1 MHNRVNIEFQGQIET
16 VLKESLADLDIKV
29 KKIFQKLRIQSHL
42 TAAGIRKHDG
52 YTALELVYAMVN
64 ICFMHIHGVAD
75 FVKRNLTVLTEARK
89 DAFYRLKKRDCGWR
103 AFHWRLVG
111 HMGKLL
117 HWSQNRR
124 HDAHFILDTTC
135 LPKRGE
141 KIEEVSW
148 VYDHNQGK
156 AVLGYEVL
164 TLGVGDPEGF
174 YPLDFGCHFSRRKG
188 KHYRPAQATGCT
200 ARRVKEAGLS
210 KLELSLQMLQL
221 ALKKGVRATYVLFDR
236 WFTSPKFLQ
245 AIRFLGLHAIGRL
258 KNDNVCYHYQGC
270 SLTVTQLYRRIKSD
284 LVWNQELQ
292 LSLSTVA
299 VTCANGLAGQIIF
312 SKGYQEPEIDK
323 LPGAKLSPKSS
334 WAAFFS
340 TDTALTAPEVVK
352 KYMSRWSIEVFF
364 KEAKTMLG
372 LGKDPSQSFQAQ
384 ICAMT
389 LTFLRYNLLSFLKNQ
404 QTTKLSTGELFH
416 QLEQEI
422 APLTY
427 MDKIVDYFRRFLF
440 ACLNFMHRLG
450 YLTIDFEDFS
460 VPFFNL
466 INEMPHCQGC
476 ET

>member
-1 MHNRVNIEFQGQIET
+1 MHNRVDVGFQGQIET

-29 KKIFQKLRIQSHL
+29 KKIFRKLRIQSHL

-64 ICFMHIHGVAD
+64 MCFMHIHGVAD
-75 FVKRNLTVLTEARK
+75 FVRRNLVVLSGAQK
-89 DAFYRLKKRDCGWR
+89 DAFYRLKKRDCSWR

-111 HMGKLL
+111 HMGNLL
-117 HWSQNRR
+117 RWSQHRR
-124 HDAHFILDTTC
+124 PEAHFILDTTC
-135 LPKRGE
+135 LPKRGQ

-174 YPLDFGCHFSRRKG
+174 YPLDFGFHFSNRKG
-188 KHYRPAQATGCT
+188 KHYRPAQATGST

-210 KLELSLQMLQL
+210 KLELSLQMLQR
-221 ALKKGVRATYVLFDR
+221 ALEKGVQAAYVLFDR

-245 AIRFLGLHAIGRL
+245 AIRLLGLHAIGRL
-258 KNDNVCYHYQGC
+258 KNDNVCYLYQGR
-270 SLTVTQLYRRIKSD
+270 SVTLAQLYRRIKSD

-292 LSLSTVA
+292 LSLATVA
-299 VTCANGLAGQIIF
+299 VTCANGLTGNIIF

-340 TDTALTAPEVVK
+340 TDTALTASEVVK
-352 KYMSRWSIEVFF
+352 KFMSRWSIEVFF

-372 LGKDPSQSFQAQ
+372 LGKDPGQSFQAQ
-384 ICAMT
+384 ICAIT
-389 LTFLRYNLLSFLKNQ
+389 LTFLRYNLLAFLKNQ

-427 MDKIVDYFRRFLF
+427 MDKIVDYFRRFLL

-450 YLTIDFEDFS
+450 YLAIDFDSLS
-460 VPFFNL
+460 VPFTNS
-466 INEMPHCQGC
+466 INEIPLCRGC

>member
-1 MHNRVNIEFQGQIET
+1 MHNRVDIGFQGQIET

-75 FVKRNLTVLTEARK
+75 FVKRNLTVLTGARK
-89 DAFYRLKKRDCGWR
+89 DAFYRLKKRDCSWR

-117 HWSQNRR
+117 HWSQNQR
-124 HDAHFILDTTC
+124 HEAHFILDTTC
-135 LPKRGE
+135 LPKRGQ

-164 TLGVGDPEGF
+164 ILGVGEPQGF

-188 KHYRPAQATGCT
+188 KHYRAAQATGST
-200 ARRVKEAGLS
+200 ARRVKEAELS
-210 KLELSLQMLQL
+210 KLDLSLQMLQR
-221 ALKKGVRATYVLFDR
+221 AVKKGVRAAYVLFDR
-236 WFTSPKFLQ
+236 WFTSPKFLK
-245 AIRFLGLHAIGRL
+245 AIRSLGLHAIGRL
-258 KNDNVCYHYQGC
+258 KNDNVLYGYQGRW
-270 SLTVTQLYRRIKSD
+270 LTVAQLYRLKKSD
-284 LVWNQELQ
+284 LIWNRELQ
-292 LSLSTVA
+292 YSLATVA
-299 VTCANGLAGQIIF
+299 VTCANGLAGNIIF

-323 LPGAKLSPKSS
+323 RPGAKLSPKSS

-340 TDTALTAPEVVK
+340 TDTTLTAPEVVK
-352 KYMSRWSIEVFF
+352 KFMCRWSIEVFF

-372 LGKDPSQSFQAQ
+372 LGKDPGQSFAAQ
-384 ICAMT
+384 ICAIT
-389 LTFLRYNLLSFLKNQ
+389 LTFLRYNLLAFLKEQ
-404 QTTKLSTGELFH
+404 QTAKSSTGELFH
-416 QLEQEI
+416 QLEQEM
-422 APLTY
+422 APLSYT
-427 MDKIVDYFRRFLF
+427 DKIVAYFRNFLVAF
-440 ACLNFMHRLG
+440 LEVMHRFGFLAV
-450 YLTIDFEDFS
+450 DFD
-460 VPFFNL
+460 NL
-466 INEMPHCQGC
+466 SILIYNVINEIPPGQGC

>member
-1 MHNRVNIEFQGQIET
+1 
-16 VLKESLADLDIKV
+16 V

-42 TAAGIRKHDG
+42 TAAGIRKNDG
-52 YTALELVYAMVN
+52 YTAIELVYAMVN
-64 ICFMHIHGVAD
+64 MCFMHIHGVAD
-75 FVKRNLTVLTEARK
+75 FVKRNLTVICEARK

-124 HDAHFILDTTC
+124 HEVNFILDTTC
-135 LPKRGE
+135 LPKRGQ

-164 TLGVGDPEGF
+164 TLGVGDPQGF

-188 KHYRPAQATGCT
+188 KHYRPALVTGST
-200 ARRVKEAGLS
+200 ARRVKEAECS
-210 KLELSLQMLQL
+210 KLELSLQMLQR
-221 ALKKGVRATYVLFDR
+221 ALKKGVRAAYVLFDR

-245 AIRFLGLHAIGRL
+245 EICSLGLHAIGRL
-258 KNDNVCYHYQGC
+258 KNDHVRYGYQGRW
-270 SLTVTQLYRRIKSD
+270 LTVAQLYRLIKSD
-284 LVWNQELQ
+284 LVWNRELQ
-292 LSLSTVA
+292 YSLATIA
-299 VTCANGLAGQIIF
+299 VTCANGLAGNIIF

-340 TDTALTAPEVVK
+340 TDTTLTAPEVVK
-352 KYMSRWSIEVFF
+352 KFMSRWSIEVFF

-384 ICAMT
+384 ICSIT
-389 LTFLRYNLLSFLKNQ
+389 LTFLRYNLLAFLKEH
-404 QTTKLSTGELFH
+404 QTTKSTTGELFH

-427 MDKIVDYFRRFLF
+427 MEKIVDYFRRFLL
-440 ACLNFMHRLG
+440 ACLNLMQRLG
-450 YLTIDFEDFS
+450 YLAINFENS
-460 VPFFNL
+460 IVPFINS
-466 INEMPHCQGC
+466 INEIPLSQGC

>member
-1 MHNRVNIEFQGQIET
+1 MHNRVDVGFQGQIET

-75 FVKRNLTVLTEARK
+75 FVKRNLTVLTGARK
-89 DAFYRLKKRDCGWR
+89 DAFYRLKKRDCSWR

-117 HWSQNRR
+117 HWSQNQR

-135 LPKRGE
+135 LPKRGQ

-164 TLGVGDPEGF
+164 TLAVGDPEGF
-174 YPLDFGCHFSRRKG
+174 YPLDFGFHFSRRKG
-188 KHYRPAQATGCT
+188 KHYRPAQATGST
-200 ARRVKEAGLS
+200 ARRVKEAELS
-210 KLELSLQMLQL
+210 KLELSLQMLQR
-221 ALKKGVRATYVLFDR
+221 ALKKGVQAAYVLFDR

-270 SLTVTQLYRRIKSD
+270 SLTVAQLYRRIKSD

-292 LSLSTVA
+292 LSLATVA

-389 LTFLRYNLLSFLKNQ
+389 LTFLRYNLLAFLKNQ
-404 QTTKLSTGELFH
+404 QSTKLSTGELFH

-450 YLTIDFEDFS
+450 YLTIDFEDLS
-460 VPFFNL
+460 VPFINL

>member
-1 MHNRVNIEFQGQIET
+1 MLNRVDVGFQGQIET

-29 KKIFQKLRIQSHL
+29 KKIFSKLRIQSHL
-42 TAAGIRKHDG
+42 TAAGIRKYDG

-64 ICFMHIHGVAD
+64 MCFMHLHGVAD
-75 FVKRNLTVLTEARK
+75 FVKRNLTVITGARK

-117 HWSQNRR
+117 HWSQNQR
-124 HDAHFILDTTC
+124 HDTHFILDTTC
-135 LPKRGE
+135 LPKRGQ

-148 VYDHNQGK
+148 VYDHNQEK
-156 AVLGYEVL
+156 TVLGYELL

-174 YPLDFGCHFSRRKG
+174 YPLDFGFHFSRRKG
-188 KHYRPAQATGCT
+188 KHYRPAQTTGST

-210 KLELSLQMLQL
+210 KLELSLQMLQQ
-221 ALKKGVRATYVLFDR
+221 ALKKGIRAAYVLFDR

-245 AIRFLGLHAIGRL
+245 AILFLGLHAIGRL
-258 KNDNVCYHYQGC
+258 KNDNVCYLYQGR
-270 SLTVTQLYRRIKSD
+270 SLTLAQLYRRIKSD

-292 LSLSTVA
+292 LSLATVA
-299 VTCANGLAGQIIF
+299 VTCTNGLVGNIIF

-340 TDTALTAPEVVK
+340 TDTALPATEVVK

-384 ICAMT
+384 ICAIT
-389 LTFLRYNLLSFLKNQ
+389 LTFLRYNLLAFLKNQ
-404 QTTKLSTGELFH
+404 QTTRLSTGELFY

-427 MDKIVDYFRRFLF
+427 MEKIVDYFRRFLS
-440 ACLNFMHRLG
+440 ACLNLMHRLG
-450 YLTIDFEDFS
+450 YLAIDFDSLF
-460 VPFFNL
+460 VPFTNS
-466 INEMPHCQGC
+466 INEIPLCQGC

>member
-1 MHNRVNIEFQGQIET
+1 MHSTVDDGFQGQIET

-29 KKIFQKLRIQSHL
+29 KKIFQKLRIRSHL
-42 TAAGIRKHDG
+42 TAAGIRKNEG
-52 YTALELVYAMVN
+52 YTANELVYAMVN
-64 ICFMHIHGVAD
+64 MCFMHIHGVAD
-75 FVKRNLTVLTEARK
+75 FVKRNLTFLCEARK

-103 AFHWRLVG
+103 SFHWRLVG

-117 HWSQNRR
+117 HWSQHRQ
-124 HDAHFILDTTC
+124 HDVHFILDTTC
-135 LPKRGE
+135 LPKRGQ

-148 VYDHNQGK
+148 IYDHNQGK

-164 TLGVGDPEGF
+164 TLGVGIPHGF

-188 KHYRPAQATGCT
+188 KHYQTAQATGST

-210 KLELSLQMLQL
+210 KLELSLQMLQR
-221 ALKKGVRATYVLFDR
+221 ALKKGVRAAYVLFDR

-245 AIRFLGLHAIGRL
+245 AIRSLGLHAIGRL
-258 KNDNVCYHYQGC
+258 KNDHVHYRYQGRWF
-270 SLTVTQLYRRIKSD
+270 TVAQLYRLKKSD
-284 LVWNQELQ
+284 LVWNGELQ
-292 LSLSTVA
+292 YSLAAVA
-299 VTCANGLAGQIIF
+299 VTCANSLTGNIIF

-323 LPGAKLSPKSS
+323 RPGAKLSPKSS

-340 TDTALTAPEVVK
+340 TDTTLTASEVVK
-352 KYMSRWSIEVFF
+352 KFMSRWSIEVFF

-384 ICAMT
+384 ICAIT
-389 LTFLRYNLLSFLKNQ
+389 LTFLRYNLLAFLKEQ
-404 QTTKLSTGELFH
+404 QTARSSTGELFH

-427 MDKIVDYFRRFLF
+427 MEKIIDYFRQFLL
-440 ACLNFMHRLG
+440 ACLNLMHRFG
-450 YLTIDFEDFS
+450 YLAIDFESFS
-460 VPFFNL
+460 ASFINS
-466 INEMPHCQGC
+466 INEIPICQGC

>member
-1 MHNRVNIEFQGQIET
+1 MHTRVEIGFQGQIET

-29 KKIFQKLRIQSHL
+29 KKIFSKLRIQSHL
-42 TAAGIRKHDG
+42 TAAGIRKYDG

-64 ICFMHIHGVAD
+64 MCFMHLHGIAD
-75 FVKRNLTVLTEARK
+75 FVKRNLTVITGARK

-117 HWSQNRR
+117 HWSQNQR

-135 LPKRGE
+135 LPKRGQ

-148 VYDHNQGK
+148 VYDHNQEK
-156 AVLGYEVL
+156 TVLGYEVL

-174 YPLDFGCHFSRRKG
+174 YPLDFGFHFSRRKG
-188 KHYRPAQATGCT
+188 KHYRPAQTTGST

-210 KLELSLQMLQL
+210 KLELSLQMLQR
-221 ALKKGVRATYVLFDR
+221 ASKKGIQAAYVLFDR

-245 AIRFLGLHAIGRL
+245 AILVLGLHAIGRL
-258 KNDNVCYHYQGC
+258 KNDNVCYLYQGR
-270 SLTVTQLYRRIKSD
+270 SLTLAQLYRRIKSD

-292 LSLSTVA
+292 LSLATVP
-299 VTCANGLAGQIIF
+299 VTCTNGLVGNIIF

-340 TDTALTAPEVVK
+340 TDTALPAPEVVK

-384 ICAMT
+384 ICAIT
-389 LTFLRYNLLSFLKNQ
+389 LTFLRYNLLAFLKNR
-404 QTTKLSTGELFH
+404 QTTRLSTGELFY

-427 MDKIVDYFRRFLF
+427 MEKIIDYFRRFLS
-440 ACLNFMHRLG
+440 ACLNLMHRLG
-450 YLTIDFEDFS
+450 YLAIDFES
-460 VPFFNL
+460 LLVPFTNS
-466 INEMPHCQGC
+466 INEIPLCQGC

>member
-1 MHNRVNIEFQGQIET
+1 MHNRVDVEFQGQIET
-16 VLKESLADLDIKV
+16 VLNESLCDLDIKV

-42 TAAGIRKHDG
+42 TAAGIRKNDG
-52 YTALELVYAMVN
+52 YTTIELVYAMVN
-64 ICFMHIHGVAD
+64 MCFMHIHGVAD
-75 FVKRNLTVLTEARK
+75 FVKRNLTVICEARK

-117 HWSQNRR
+117 HWSQNQR

-135 LPKRGE
+135 LPKRGQ

-164 TLGVGDPEGF
+164 TLGIGDPQGF

-188 KHYRPAQATGCT
+188 KHYRPAQATGST
-200 ARRVKEAGLS
+200 ARRVREAGLS
-210 KLELSLQMLQL
+210 KLELSRQMLQR
-221 ALKKGVRATYVLFDR
+221 ALKKGVRAAYVLFDR

-258 KNDNVCYHYQGC
+258 KNDNVCYLYQGRW
-270 SLTVTQLYRRIKSD
+270 LTVAQLYRLKKSD
-284 LVWNQELQ
+284 LVWNPELQ
-292 LSLSTVA
+292 YALATVA
-299 VTCANGLAGQIIF
+299 VICANGLAGNIIF

-323 LPGAKLSPKSS
+323 RPGAKLLPKSS

-340 TDTALTAPEVVK
+340 TDATLTAPEVVK
-352 KYMSRWSIEVFF
+352 KFMSRWSIEVFF

-389 LTFLRYNLLSFLKNQ
+389 LTFLRYNLLAFLKEQ
-404 QTTKLSTGELFH
+404 QTARSTTGDLFH
-416 QLEQEI
+416 QLEQEM
-422 APLTY
+422 APLNY
-427 MDKIVDYFRRFLF
+427 MDKIVAYFRQFLLAILDVMQRF
-440 ACLNFMHRLG
+440 G
-450 YLTIDFEDFS
+450 YLTNDFESLS
-460 VPFFNL
+460 VSFINS
-466 INEMPHCQGC
+466 INEIPLSQGC

>member
-1 MHNRVNIEFQGQIET
+1 MHNRVDVGFQGQIET

-29 KKIFQKLRIQSHL
+29 KKIFHKLRIQSHL

-52 YTALELVYAMVN
+52 YTAIELVYAMVN

-75 FVKRNLTVLTEARK
+75 LVKRNLTVLTGARK

-111 HMGKLL
+111 HMAKLL

-124 HDAHFILDTTC
+124 HEAHFILDTTC
-135 LPKRGE
+135 LPKRGQ

-164 TLGVGDPEGF
+164 TLGVVNPEGF
-174 YPLDFGCHFSRRKG
+174 YPLDFGFHFSRRKG
-188 KHYRPAQATGCT
+188 KQYRPAQATGST

-210 KLELSLQMLQL
+210 KLELSLQMLQQ
-221 ALKKGVRATYVLFDR
+221 ALKKGVRAAYVLFDR

-245 AIRFLGLHAIGRL
+245 AIRWLGLHAIGRL
-258 KNDNVCYHYQGC
+258 KNDNVCYVYQGR
-270 SLTVTQLYRRIKSD
+270 SLTLAQLYRRIKSD

-292 LSLSTVA
+292 LSLASVT
-299 VTCANGLAGQIIF
+299 VTCSNGLAGQIIF
-312 SKGYQEPEIDK
+312 SKGYQEPESDK
-323 LPGAKLSPKSS
+323 LPGAKLSPKPS

-352 KYMSRWSIEVFF
+352 KFISRWSIEVFF

-372 LGKDPSQSFQAQ
+372 LGKDPGQSFQAQ

-389 LTFLRYNLLSFLKNQ
+389 LTLLRYNLLAFLNVQ
-404 QTTKLSTGELFH
+404 QTTKSTTGELFH
-416 QLEQEI
+416 QIEQEMV
-422 APLTY
+422 PLGY
-427 MDKIVDYFRRFLF
+427 MEKIVNYFRQFLL
-440 ACLNFMHRLG
+440 ACLNLMHRFG
-450 YLTIDFEDFS
+450 YLAIDFESLSWLFTNS
-460 VPFFNL
+460 
-466 INEMPHCQGC
+466 INEIPLCQGC